1 MVRVIRQVASAFP
14 HNLASLNELING
26 TEEAVVIF
34 EPALKIAEPVSA
46 LLTDFER
53 EYFTV
58 LAIPENDSGDTTVAH
73 QRLLA
78 VQTLDHQITT
88 ATHQLI
94 PAIYI
99 PSTKLKIVR
108 TLISELEKFPNS
120 QIDPIQYLILGL
132 VRLGEQIRVLE
143 IDSLPPVNSDP
154 DKLRLQLANRSN
166 DGFFSTFILRKISKV
181 FTRAAL
187 NLKLKPNFVT
197 VISFLVGVFA
207 AIEFSRSNYIS
218 GAVLLQLSLILDC
231 VDGEVAR
238 YTKQFSRFG
247 AWLDA
252 LSDRVKEFMA
262 IGGLAYSVQDSVE
275 NIWILATIAVI
286 IQTVK
291 HISDYDFT
299 AVRESLEVRISP
311 IPLNQKTDGLTKRKS
326 LKKGGATYWVKKVIY
341 FPIAERWLL
350 ISVGAVAFGPELTLI
365 ALIVLGF
372 LSLSYVKLGR
382 VLRSYKWGDKINN
395 CDFIDQ
401 QGDLGFNLKFSNF
414 RFGWGLSSVLR
425 LIEFVLIVAIFSF
438 DFSSNLF
445 LLIFVIAIYHYVNLY
460 DSLNIIPPTQRFLGL
475 YLPGRLL
482 LILIVVISLGAQS
495 PAISWL
501 CAYLGLVIIWRGGRR
516 LSARGN

>member
-14 HNLASLNELING
+14 HNLTSLSELING
-26 TEEAVVIF
+26 TEEAVVLF
-34 EPALKIAEPVSA
+34 EPALKIAEPVGA

-58 LAIPENDSGDTTVAH
+58 LAIEESESGDATVAH

-78 VQTLDHQITT
+78 VQTSDHQITT

-99 PSTKLKIVR
+99 PKAKLQLVR
-108 TLISELEKFPNS
+108 TLISEIGKFPNS
-120 QIDPIQYLILGL
+120 QIDPIQYLVLGL

-143 IDSLPPVNSDP
+143 IDSLPAANSDP
-154 DKLRLQLANRSN
+154 AKLRLQLANRSN
-166 DGFFSTFILRKISKV
+166 DGLFSTFVLRKISKV

-187 NLKLKPNFVT
+187 TLRLKPNFVT
-197 VISFLVGVFA
+197 VLSFLVGVIA

-218 GAVLLQLSLILDC
+218 GALLLQLSLIFDC

-262 IGGLAYSVQDSVE
+262 IGGLAYSVQDSVKS
-275 NIWILATIAVI
+275 IWALATIAVI

-291 HISDYDFT
+291 HISDYNFT
-299 AVRESLEVRISP
+299 AVRESLEVKIEPIS
-311 IPLNQKTDGLTKRKS
+311 LSQKTDGLITRK
-326 LKKGGATYWVKKVIY
+326 LIKKSGLTYWSKKVIY

-350 ISVGAVAFGPELTLI
+350 ISVGAIAFGPQLTLI
-365 ALIVLGF
+365 ALISLGL

-382 VLRSYKWGDKINN
+382 VLRSYRWGDNIKN

-401 QGDLGFNLKFSNF
+401 QGDLGFNLKFSNV
-414 RFGWGLSSVLR
+414 RFGWSLSSLFR
-425 LIEFVLIVAIFSF
+425 LIEFLLISAIFKF
-438 DFSSNLF
+438 DFSLNLF
-445 LLIFVIAIYHYVNLY
+445 ILIFVIAIYHYVNLY
-460 DSLNIIPPTQRFLGL
+460 DSLNRIQPTKRFLGL
-475 YLPGRLL
+475 YLPGRVLL
-482 LILIVVISLGAQS
+482 SLIVVMILGAQS
-495 PAISWL
+495 PVIAWI
-501 CAYLGLVIIWRGGRR
+501 CTYLGLVIIWRGGRR

>member
-1 MVRVIRQVASAFP
+1 VASAFP
-14 HNLASLNELING
+14 HNLTSLIQLING
-26 TEEAVVIF
+26 TEQAVVLF

-58 LAIPENDSGDTTVAH
+58 LAIAESDAGDATVAH
-73 QRLLA
+73 QRLLS
-78 VQTLDHQITT
+78 VQTSDHQITT

-99 PSTKLKIVR
+99 PSAKLQLAR
-108 TLISELEKFPNS
+108 TLISEIEKFPNS
-120 QIDPIQYLILGL
+120 QTDPIQYLILGL

-143 IDSLPPVNSDP
+143 IDSLPPADSDP
-154 DKLRLQLANRSN
+154 DKLRLLLANRSN
-166 DGFFSTFILRKISKV
+166 DGFFSTFVLRKISKV

-197 VISFLVGVFA
+197 VVSFLVGVFA

-218 GAVLLQLSLILDC
+218 GALLLQISLILDC

-262 IGGLAYSVQDSVE
+262 IGGLAYSVQDSVK

-286 IQTVK
+286 LQTVK

-299 AVRESLEVRISP
+299 AVRESLEVKIEPIS
-311 IPLNQKTDGLTKRKS
+311 LSQKADGLTSRKL
-326 LKKGGATYWVKKVIY
+326 LKKSGITYWAKKVIY
-341 FPIAERWLL
+341 FPIGERWLL
-350 ISVGAVAFGPELTLI
+350 ISVGAVLFGAQPTL
-365 ALIVLGF
+365 AVLIGLGF
-372 LSLSYVKLGR
+372 LSLAYVKLGR
-382 VLRSYKWGDKINN
+382 VLRSYKWGDKIKN

-401 QGDLGFNLKFSNF
+401 QGDLGLKLKFSNF
-414 RFGWGLSSVLR
+414 RFGWGIPSVLR
-425 LIEFVLIVAIFSF
+425 MIEFVLIVAIFNF

-445 LLIFVIAIYHYVNLY
+445 LLIFAIAIYHYVNLY
-460 DSLNIIPPTQRFLGL
+460 DSLNKIPPTQRFLGL
-475 YLPGRLL
+475 FLPGRLL
-482 LILIVVISLGAQS
+482 FILIIVNTFGSQG
-495 PAISWL
+495 PAIPWI
-501 CAYLGLVIIWRGGRR
+501 CAYLVLVIIWRGGRR

>member
-14 HNLASLNELING
+14 HNLTSLKELING
-26 TEEAVVIF
+26 TEQAIVVF

-58 LAIPENDSGDTTVAH
+58 LAIAESDAGDATVAH

-78 VQTLDHQITT
+78 VETLDHQITT

-99 PSTKLKIVR
+99 PSAKLQLVR
-108 TLISELEKFPNS
+108 TLISEIEKFPNA
-120 QIDPIQYLILGL
+120 QIDPIQYLLLGL

-154 DKLRLQLANRSN
+154 AKLRLQLANRSN

-197 VISFLVGVFA
+197 IVSFLVGVFA
-207 AIEFSRSNYIS
+207 AVEFSRSNYIS
-218 GAVLLQLSLILDC
+218 GAMLLQLSLIFDC

-262 IGGLAYSVQDSVE
+262 IGGLAYSVQ
-275 NIWILATIAVI
+275 
-286 IQTVK
+286 
-291 HISDYDFT
+291 
-299 AVRESLEVRISP
+299 
-311 IPLNQKTDGLTKRKS
+311 G
-326 LKKGGATYWVKKVIY
+326 
-341 FPIAERWLL
+341 
-350 ISVGAVAFGPELTLI
+350 
-365 ALIVLGF
+365 
-372 LSLSYVKLGR
+372 
-382 VLRSYKWGDKINN
+382 
-395 CDFIDQ
+395 
-401 QGDLGFNLKFSNF
+401 
-414 RFGWGLSSVLR
+414 
-425 LIEFVLIVAIFSF
+425 
-438 DFSSNLF
+438 
-445 LLIFVIAIYHYVNLY
+445 
-460 DSLNIIPPTQRFLGL
+460 
-475 YLPGRLL
+475 
-482 LILIVVISLGAQS
+482 
-495 PAISWL
+495 
-501 CAYLGLVIIWRGGRR
+501 
-516 LSARGN
+516 

>member
-14 HNLASLNELING
+14 HNLTSLKELING
-26 TEEAVVIF
+26 TEQAIVVF

-58 LAIPENDSGDTTVAH
+58 LAIAESDAGDATVAH

-78 VQTLDHQITT
+78 VETLDHQITT

-99 PSTKLKIVR
+99 PSAKLQLVR
-108 TLISELEKFPNS
+108 MLISEIEKFPNA
-120 QIDPIQYLILGL
+120 QIDPIQYLLLGL

-154 DKLRLQLANRSN
+154 AKLRLQLANRSN

-197 VISFLVGVFA
+197 IVSFLVGVFA
-207 AIEFSRSNYIS
+207 AVEFSRSNYIS
-218 GAVLLQLSLILDC
+218 GAMLLQLSLIFDC

-262 IGGLAYSVQDSVE
+262 IGGLAYSVQDSVK

-311 IPLNQKTDGLTKRKS
+311 IPLSQKTDGLTKRKS

-350 ISVGAVAFGPELTLI
+350 ISVGAVALGPQMTLI

-382 VLRSYKWGDKINN
+382 VLRSYKWGDKISN

-401 QGDLGFNLKFSNF
+401 QGDLGFKLKFSNY
-414 RFGWGLSSVLR
+414 RFGWGLSSFLR
-425 LIEFVLIVAIFSF
+425 LIEFLLIVAIFNF
-438 DFSSNLF
+438 NFNSNLF

-460 DSLNIIPPTQRFLGL
+460 DSLNKIPPTQRFFGL

-482 LILIVVISLGAQS
+482 LILIVVISLGAQT
-495 PAISWL
+495 PAVSWL

-516 LSARGN
+516 LSVRGN

>member
-14 HNLASLNELING
+14 HNLTSLSQLING
-26 TEEAVVIF
+26 TEEAVVLF

-58 LAIPENDSGDTTVAH
+58 LAIAESESGDATVAH
-73 QRLLA
+73 QRLLS
-78 VQTLDHQITT
+78 VQTADHQITT

-99 PSTKLKIVR
+99 PSSKLQLVR
-108 TLISELEKFPNS
+108 TFISEIEKFPNS
-120 QIDPIQYLILGL
+120 QIDPIQYLVLGL

-143 IDSLPPVNSDP
+143 IDSLPPANSDP
-154 DKLRLQLANRSN
+154 ARLRLQLANRSN

-187 NLKLKPNFVT
+187 NLKLTPNFVT

-218 GAVLLQLSLILDC
+218 GALLLQLSLILDC

-262 IGGLAYSVQDSVE
+262 IGGLAYSVQNSVKS
-275 NIWILATIAVI
+275 IWMLASVAVI

-299 AVRESLEVRISP
+299 AVRESLEVKIEPIS
-311 IPLNQKTDGLTKRKS
+311 LSQKTDGLTTRK
-326 LKKGGATYWVKKVIY
+326 LIKKSGLTYWAKKVIY

-350 ISVGAVAFGPELTLI
+350 ISIGAVAFGAQSTLI

-382 VLRSYKWGDKINN
+382 VLRSYKWSDNIQN
-395 CDFIDQ
+395 CNFIDQ
-401 QGDLGFNLKFSNF
+401 QGDLGFNLRFSNF
-414 RFGWGLSSVLR
+414 RFGWSYSSLFR
-425 LIEFVLIVAIFSF
+425 LIEFVLISAIFNF
-438 DFSSNLF
+438 DFNSNLF

-460 DSLNIIPPTQRFLGL
+460 DSLNKIQPAQRFLGL
-475 YLPGRLL
+475 YFPGRVL
-482 LILIVVISLGAQS
+482 LILIVAMTLGAQS
-495 PAISWL
+495 QAIYWI

>member
-14 HNLASLNELING
+14 HNLTSLTQLING
-26 TEEAVVIF
+26 SEEAVVLF

-58 LAIPENDSGDTTVAH
+58 LAIAESDAGDATVAH
-73 QRLLA
+73 QRLLS
-78 VQTLDHQITT
+78 VQTSDHQITT

-99 PSTKLKIVR
+99 PSTKLQLVR
-108 TLISELEKFPNS
+108 TLILELEKFPNA
-120 QIDPIQYLILGL
+120 QIDPIQYLMLGL
-132 VRLGEQIRVLE
+132 VRVGEQIRVLE
-143 IDSLPPVNSDP
+143 IDSLPPANSDP
-154 DKLRLQLANRSN
+154 AKLRLELANRSN
-166 DGFFSTFILRKISKV
+166 DGFFSTFVLRKISKV

-197 VISFLVGVFA
+197 VLSFLVGVFA

-218 GAVLLQLSLILDC
+218 GAILLQLSLILDC

-262 IGGLAYSVQDSVE
+262 IGGLAYSVQDSVK

-286 IQTVK
+286 LQTVK
-291 HISDYDFT
+291 HISDYDFI
-299 AVRESLEVRISP
+299 AVRESLEVKIEPIS
-311 IPLNQKTDGLTKRKS
+311 LSQKADGLTSRKL
-326 LKKGGATYWVKKVIY
+326 LKKSGITYWTKKVIY
-341 FPIAERWLL
+341 FPIGERWLL
-350 ISVGAVAFGPELTLI
+350 ISVGAVLFGAQLTL
-365 ALIVLGF
+365 AVLIGLGF
-372 LSLSYVKLGR
+372 LSLAYVKLGR
-382 VLRSYKWGDKINN
+382 VLRSYKWSDKIKN

-401 QGDLGFNLKFSNF
+401 QGDLGLKLKFSNF
-414 RFGWGLSSVLR
+414 RFGWGMSSILR
-425 LIEFVLIVAIFSF
+425 MIEFVLIVAIFNF

-445 LLIFVIAIYHYVNLY
+445 LLIFAIAIYHYLNLY
-460 DSLNIIPPTQRFLGL
+460 DSLNKIPPTQRFLGL

-482 LILIVVISLGAQS
+482 LILIVVMTVGAQS
-495 PAISWL
+495 QVISWI

>member
-1 MVRVIRQVASAFP
+1 
-14 HNLASLNELING
+14 
-26 TEEAVVIF
+26 
-34 EPALKIAEPVSA
+34 
-46 LLTDFER
+46 
-53 EYFTV
+53 
-58 LAIPENDSGDTTVAH
+58 
-73 QRLLA
+73 
-78 VQTLDHQITT
+78 
-88 ATHQLI
+88 
-94 PAIYI
+94 
-99 PSTKLKIVR
+99 
-108 TLISELEKFPNS
+108 
-120 QIDPIQYLILGL
+120 
-132 VRLGEQIRVLE
+132 
-143 IDSLPPVNSDP
+143 
-154 DKLRLQLANRSN
+154 LQLANRSN

-197 VISFLVGVFA
+197 VVSFLVGVFA

-262 IGGLAYSVQDSVE
+262 IGGLAYSVQDSVK

-311 IPLNQKTDGLTKRKS
+311 IPLTQKTDGLTKRKS

-350 ISVGAVAFGPELTLI
+350 ISFGAVAFGPEPTLI

-382 VLRSYKWGDKINN
+382 VLRSYKWGDKIKN

-425 LIEFVLIVAIFSF
+425 LIEFVLIVAIFNF

-460 DSLNIIPPTQRFLGL
+460 DSLNKIPPTQRFLGL

-482 LILIVVISLGAQS
+482 LILIVVMSLGAQT

-501 CAYLGLVIIWRGGRR
+501 CTYLGLVIIWRGGRR

>member
-1 MVRVIRQVASAFP
+1 VASAFP
-14 HNLASLNELING
+14 HNLTSLCDLIN
-26 TEEAVVIF
+26 ERQEAIVVF

-58 LAIPENDSGDTTVAH
+58 LAIAESDAGDATVAH

-78 VQTLDHQITT
+78 VQTSDHQITT

-99 PSTKLKIVR
+99 PSAKLQLVK
-108 TLISELEKFPNS
+108 TLISEIAKFPNS
-120 QIDPIQYLILGL
+120 EIDPIQYLILGL
-132 VRLGEQIRVLE
+132 VRVGEQIRVLE

-154 DKLRLQLANRSN
+154 AKLRLQLANRSN

-197 VISFLVGVFA
+197 VVSFLVGVFA
-207 AIEFSRSNYIS
+207 AIEFSHSNYIS
-218 GAVLLQLSLILDC
+218 GALLLQLSLVLDC

-262 IGGLAYSVQDSVE
+262 IGGLAYSVQGSVK
-275 NIWILATIAVI
+275 NIWILATIALI
-286 IQTVK
+286 LQTVK

-299 AVRESLEVRISP
+299 AVRESLEVKIKPIS
-311 IPLNQKTDGLTKRKS
+311 LSQKTDGLEPRKLLNKS
-326 LKKGGATYWVKKVIY
+326 GVTYWVKKVIY
-341 FPIAERWLL
+341 FPIGERWLL
-350 ISVGAVAFGPELTLI
+350 ISIGAVLFGAEITLAI
-365 ALIVLGF
+365 LIGLGF

-382 VLRSYKWGDKINN
+382 VLRSSKWGDKISN

-401 QGDLGFNLKFSNF
+401 QGDLGFKLKFSNF
-414 RFGWGLSSVLR
+414 RFGWGLPSVLR
-425 LIEFVLIVAIFSF
+425 LIEFVLIVAIFNF
-438 DFSSNLF
+438 NFNSNLF

-460 DSLNIIPPTQRFLGL
+460 DSLNKIPPTQRFLGL
-475 YLPGRLL
+475 YLSGRLL
-482 LILIVVISLGAQS
+482 FILIIVNAFGSQGA
-495 PAISWL
+495 AIPWL
-501 CAYLGLVIIWRGGRR
+501 CTYLGLVIIWRGGRR
-516 LSARGN
+516 LSTRGN